1 MPLWISGQENFK
13 NWNNALKAKDCE
25 KVASLYS
32 STDLSFLPTVSPKFI
47 RDHQSTKEYFMD
59 FLKRLP
65 EGTIT
70 ADDVQSYGTDAYLH
84 SGLYTFMTGPAE
96 NRQAVEARFSYMW
109 RKVDGAWKIV
119 HHHSSAVP
127 RLPGREMEEA
137 KSERMY
143 PIAQVSCS

>member
-1 MPLWISGQENFK
+1 MLDDFIFVFGQENFK
-13 NWNNALKAKDCE
+13 NWNDALKAQDFE

-47 RDHQSTKEYFMD
+47 RDPHSTKEYFMD

-65 EGTIT
+65 DGTIT

-84 SGLYTFMTGPAE
+84 SGLYTFMIGPAE

-109 RKVDGAWKIV
+109 RKVDGAWKIG
-119 HHHSSAVP
+119 HHHSSARP
-127 RLPGREMEEA
+127 NFNGQSSP
-137 KSERMY
+137 
-143 PIAQVSCS
+143 